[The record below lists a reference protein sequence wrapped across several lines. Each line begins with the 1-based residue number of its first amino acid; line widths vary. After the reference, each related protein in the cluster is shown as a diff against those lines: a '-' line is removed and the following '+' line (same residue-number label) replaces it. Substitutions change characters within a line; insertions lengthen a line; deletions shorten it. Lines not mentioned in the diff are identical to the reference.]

1 MNKLVILFI
10 SIVFLSACT
19 KSFDGGYE
27 VPLLY
32 KIDIQQ
38 GNVIEQEMLDRLKP
52 GMDKDQ
58 VKFVMGTPV
67 LIDPFHNNRWEY
79 IFSFQKGGGVREQ
92 RHLTLHFDEEEEK
105 LTHITGDITAADGSR
120 DVNKII
126 EADAVVVPN
135 SNKEEKGFF
144 GRLLDTVNPFGD
156 DDNANPSS
164 DDEIDPLDDQKNEP
178 FGDE

>member
-1 MNKLVILFI
+1 MNKLVILFL
-10 SIVFLSACT
+10 SLVFLNACT
-19 KSFDGGYE
+19 KSFDGGYK

-52 GMDKDQ
+52 GMDKTQ
-58 VKFVMGTPV
+58 VKFIMGTPV

-92 RHLTLHFDEEEEK
+92 RHITIHFDEDEEK
-105 LTHITGDITAADGSR
+105 LTHLTGDITAADGSR
-120 DVNKII
+120 DVTKII

-135 SNKEEKGFF
+135 SGKNEKGFF
-144 GRLLDTVNPFGD
+144 GRLLDTVNPFD
-156 DDNANPSS
+156 DDKASPSS
-164 DDEIDPLDDQKNEP
+164 DDKIEPLDDNKIDPLDGE
-178 FGDE
+178 

>member
-10 SIVFLSACT
+10 SLIFLSACT

-32 KIDIQQ
+32 KVDIQQ

-52 GMDKDQ
+52 GMDQNQ
-58 VKFVMGTPV
+58 VKFIMGTPV

-79 IFSFQKGGGVREQ
+79 IFSYQKGGGVREQ
-92 RHLTLHFDEEEEK
+92 RHLTLHFDEDEEK

-126 EADAVVVPN
+126 EADAVVVPK
-135 SNKEEKGFF
+135 SNKEKGFF
-144 GRLLDTVNPFGD
+144 GRLLDTVNPFD
-156 DDNANPSS
+156 DDDDDENPSN
-164 DDEIDPLDDQKNEP
+164 DDRTDPLNDYKIDPL
-178 FGDE
+178 GDE